1 MFNSANKASGIIQ
14 HCGTFNYSNH
24 SDAAIATYAAR
35 STGEAPAARTLAAA
49 VATAAGY
56 ATFPKK
62 DFGAYGASPLL
73 PPGTSTPGAAPRH
86 EASAA
91 LGTPY
96 RGLPLTQ
103 VPPQNPRL
111 VNTHNSRRS
120 SSSISCC
127 CCWAYNAAIEARNA
141 PAEVYRQLCANRAAN
156 VQRLEALCHMQQKSS
171 CRRDSSSS
179 CIVAAHP
186 RAPTPRAVQCCAAA
200 ATAGES
206 VACRVFFQPQ
216 ATASA
221 GAASAGS
228 PTAAPVGAF
237 FALESDQLAATC
249 LAPFVFTQRCASSAA
264 ATASAES
271 AAASCGA
278 DIVEW
283 NLFGCLFFPAPG
295 EGTSALLI
303 AVDSGRS
310 PTATVHAL
318 QPQQREPHQQQQPRS
333 AAASRAGQELLLQ
346 LFHLSSLRAQRLVA
360 EIPLGDLPA
369 ITHCCYLARTVPKQ
383 YQKQQEQRQDSIQET
398 IVAAWDATAKRF
410 IVVQL
415 RPSPTLPKHEPSA
428 VSVEVSNTCAA
439 PVSASRSE
447 GASLD
452 GPSATAETAAAEA
465 AATTASAGLPLSSK
479 WRFISLDAIN
489 RSRQRQPVRM
499 QLVQPFCVGAARTQQ
514 QGCQQR
520 ECAHLVELPAL
531 LVGYSDGALS
541 LLQLPQMQEIQL
553 LGRTSVLCR
562 GSAYFSEFVDGRG
575 LCRWGDMLLLLQIEC
590 HCCSSGASSDTGKDN
605 GLKLHVFLLAVCDI
619 PDLIA
624 EARAKGA
631 SKTTD
636 FGAPHV
642 DDAEAEAEDCM
653 AVHIGFSH
661 TRRTSSAGL
670 EAPAPAGAGAAPEE
684 AGPDSVEPSY
694 ELQQLTFNGE
704 ESIVTFRHPSC
715 ICFLTVHR
723 ILQGHQQQRLHQEK
737 LRCGVAGLCFRNIR
751 TASTR
756 AGASFI
762 VPYLDETGCTAA
774 ETTSASTSPVVE
786 RAATV
791 SCLLKWSTFPPM
803 SPAGLISGW
812 SDEMGSK
819 CWQEG
824 QHVLQPTTGDK
835 LACLAFK
842 TRLACY
848 TPQPVRCVALDKHPS
863 GQRTGSA
870 WVPVSGIPCP
880 ASGKKWGEGGS
891 ANGVTAIAYSGPI
904 PCCC

>member
-1 MFNSANKASGIIQ
+1 M
-14 HCGTFNYSNH
+14 SN
-24 SDAAIATYAAR
+24 R
-35 STGEAPAARTLAAA
+35 GSTSSTNACCCSSNRCRLCHLPQGALLLLLDLLPAADLYTLNTCCCAAA
-49 VATAAGY
+49 AAFLPRVALQRLQ
-56 ATFPKK
+56 K

-86 EASAA
+86 EASAT

-283 NLFGCLFFPAPG
+283 NLFG
-295 EGTSALLI
+295 
-303 AVDSGRS
+303 
-310 PTATVHAL
+310 
-318 QPQQREPHQQQQPRS
+318 
-333 AAASRAGQELLLQ
+333 
-346 LFHLSSLRAQRLVA
+346 
-360 EIPLGDLPA
+360 
-369 ITHCCYLARTVPKQ
+369 TVPKQ

-553 LGRTSVLCR
+553 LGRTR

-694 ELQQLTFNGE
+694 ELQQASG
-704 ESIVTFRHPSC
+704 
-715 ICFLTVHR
+715 
-723 ILQGHQQQRLHQEK
+723 
-737 LRCGVAGLCFRNIR
+737 AG
-751 TASTR
+751 
-756 AGASFI
+756 
-762 VPYLDETGCTAA
+762 TGTQYRPVS
-774 ETTSASTSPVVE
+774 EPVV
-786 RAATV
+786 AAVTKV
-791 SCLLKWSTFPPM
+791 QRHLKHQSLVLPM
-803 SPAGLISGW
+803 
-812 SDEMGSK
+812 
-819 CWQEG
+819 
-824 QHVLQPTTGDK
+824 
-835 LACLAFK
+835 
-842 TRLACY
+842 
-848 TPQPVRCVALDKHPS
+848 
-863 GQRTGSA
+863 
-870 WVPVSGIPCP
+870 
-880 ASGKKWGEGGS
+880 
-891 ANGVTAIAYSGPI
+891 
-904 PCCC
+904 